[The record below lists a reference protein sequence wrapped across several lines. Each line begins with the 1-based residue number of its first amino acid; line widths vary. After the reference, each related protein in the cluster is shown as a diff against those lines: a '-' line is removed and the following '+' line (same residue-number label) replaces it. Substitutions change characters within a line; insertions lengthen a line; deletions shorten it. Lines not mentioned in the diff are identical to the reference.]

1 MAIKTNSTDQSMMA
15 EINVTPLVDVMLVLL
30 IIFIVTAPLLMQGIP
45 LNLPTASAPTL
56 NPPKQIQVSI
66 DNNQQL
72 YLNNASLGRAQLKAR
87 LQALHNNSP
96 ELTVQLRVDER
107 VQYGEVAKTM
117 ATIQQAGISK
127 LVFVTASE

>member
-1 MAIKTNSTDQSMMA
+1 MATQTRFTDQSMMA

-45 LNLPTASAPTL
+45 LNLPKASASAL
-56 NPPKQIQVSI
+56 NSSKQIQLSI
-66 DNNQQL
+66 DSNQQL
-72 YLNNASLGRAQLKAR
+72 YLDKAPLERSQLKAK
-87 LQALHNNSP
+87 LQALHTDSP
-96 ELTVQLRVDER
+96 ELTVELMVDER

-127 LVFVTASE
+127 LVFVTANE